1 MTGYRVTF
9 GRVVRSEW
17 TKLRALR
24 STWIMLGGVT
34 VLVVAL
40 AGVVGWTAAR
50 EHEAA
55 PTVAEA
61 VGRAFFGIDLFSLVI
76 GGFGVLLV
84 TGEYRSGLIRAT
96 LTAVPRRL
104 PVLAAKAVVLVAAT
118 TPVMLAVCFAS
129 FLVSQ
134 AFVDAGDRVTLG
146 DPEVL
151 RATFGAAAAP
161 VALSLLGL
169 GLGAVLRHTAGAITA
184 YVAAILVVPL
194 LLPAVVPDSAEEAV
208 MPYVPTYAAVA
219 MYDAGGNAPY
229 DQLSPA
235 VSALVVAGWVV
246 LLLAAGTAVL
256 HRRDA

>member
-24 STWIMLGGVT
+24 STWV
-34 VLVVAL
+34 VLVGVAALVVGL
-40 AGVVGWTAAR
+40 AGVVGWSAHR
-50 EHEAA
+50 EGEAS
-55 PTVAEA
+55 TVAEA
-61 VGRAFFGIDLFSLVI
+61 VGRAFFGVDLFSLVL

-84 TGEYRSGLIRAT
+84 TGEYSSGLIRAT
-96 LTAVPRRL
+96 LLAVPRRL
-104 PVLAAKAVVLVAAT
+104 PVLWAKALVLVAAAA
-118 TPVMLAVCFAS
+118 PVMLVVCFAS

-134 AFVDAGDRVTLG
+134 AFAGAGDRVTFG

-169 GLGAVLRHTAGAITA
+169 GLGVLLRHTAGTITA
-184 YVAAILVVPL
+184 YVAVILVIPL
-194 LLPAVVPDSAEEAV
+194 LLPAALPGGAEDAV
-208 MPYVPTYAAVA
+208 MPYVPTYAATA

-235 VSALVVAGWVV
+235 LSALVVAGWVV
-246 LLLAAGTAVL
+246 LLLAVASAVL
-256 HRRDA
+256 RRRDA

>member
-17 TKLRALR
+17 TKLCSLR
-24 STWIMLGGVT
+24 STWVVLGGVAL
-34 VLVVAL
+34 LVIGL
-40 AGVVGWTAAR
+40 AGVVGWAAHR
-50 EHEAA
+50 EHVA

-61 VGRAFFGIDLFSLVI
+61 VGRAFFGVDLFSLVL

-84 TGEYRSGLIRAT
+84 TGEYSSGLIRAT
-96 LTAVPRRL
+96 LLAVPRRIPVL
-104 PVLAAKAVVLVAAT
+104 WAKALVLAAAA
-118 TPVMLAVCFAS
+118 TPVMLVVCFAS

-134 AFVDAGDRVTLG
+134 AFADAGDRVTLG
-146 DPEVL
+146 DPHVL

-169 GLGAVLRHTAGAITA
+169 GLGVMLRHTAGAITA

-194 LLPAVVPDSAEEAV
+194 LLPAALPESVEDAV
-208 MPYVPTYAAVA
+208 LPYVPTYAATT

-235 VSALVVAGWVV
+235 LSALVTAGWVV

-256 HRRDA
+256 RRRDA